1 MLPSSKMMSGER
13 KECDGVGDGVGGAG
27 SIKGA
32 GGTVNA
38 EGITG
43 VNGNDDSDSNAKGR
57 SMMCNGSSCCFFK
70 SRICCL
76 SSTCCCCCCCC
87 WRGK

>member
-13 KECDGVGDGVGGAG
+13 KECDGVGDVGGGAG

-38 EGITG
+38 EGIAG
-43 VNGNDDSDSNAKGR
+43 DDSDSNAKGR
-57 SMMCNGSSCCFFK
+57 SMMHNGSSCCFFK
-70 SRICCL
+70 
-76 SSTCCCCCCCC
+76 CCC